1 MRIIEITA
9 LSNGAHRNQSGFV
22 GTVPEGWAVI
32 PDSVE
37 LPNFPFGI
45 VTAAEIDGVMTV
57 TEWIAGEM
65 PEPEPDPTP
74 SVEDLTIDLLADH
87 EERIC
92 LLELTAM

>member
-22 GTVPEGWAVI
+22 GAVPEGWAI
-32 PDSVE
+32 FPTDIE
-37 LPNFPFGI
+37 APNFPFGT
-45 VTAAEIDGVMTV
+45 VTVEDGVV
-57 TEWIAGEM
+57 TSWSPGTMPE

-92 LLELTAM
+92 LLELTTM